1 MNSQRKTVIFDMDGV
16 IFDTENLWMDGWK
29 HAGAAFGVENAGEI
43 FKKVIGTTSIKT
55 KEIALENF
63 GDDFPYDD
71 FLKIASDYF
80 WGYQE
85 KYGMG
90 EPTDEMMDAM
100 KVDMDKYEYD
110 RIIAFGSGTIV
121 DICKVLSCEI
131 PDKAAD
137 LYTGKVEAKRIK
149 ELVLVPTTCGTGSE
163 VTNVAVA
170 SIPSMDLK
178 KGIATEETYADCA
191 VLIPESLA
199 GLPDKVFATSSVDAL
214 IHAVE
219 SFLSPK
225 ASPFTD
231 LFGAKA
237 IEMIMNGYAKII
249 ERGGNTKE
257 NRADL
262 LKDFA
267 IASNY
272 AGIAFGNAGCGA
284 VHALS
289 YAHGGAFHIPHGEA
303 NFICFTEVFKMY
315 MRKQP
320 TGKIEVLNKM
330 LADVMG
336 CDLANVYDEL
346 DAFLGKILDKKP
358 LKEYGMTED
367 QVAPFAKSTVDNQ
380 QRLLGNNYVPLTEE
394 EIAEIFQNLY

>member
-1 MNSQRKTVIFDMDGV
+1 MQALRVVPSIHY
-16 IFDTENLWMDGWK
+16 FDTFKDFNDEFKLGKGDILVTNQWMYD
-29 HAGAAFGVENAGEI
+29 
-43 FKKVIGTTSIKT
+43 
-55 KEIALENF
+55 
-63 GDDFPYDD
+63 PYVKPLGIDMPVV
-71 FLKIASDYF
+71 
-80 WGYQE
+80 YQE
-85 KYGMG
+85 KYGAG

-100 KVDMDKYEYD
+100 KAEMDKYDYN
-110 RIIAFGSGTIV
+110 RIIAFGGGTIV
-121 DICKVLSCEI
+121 DCCKVLACDI
-131 PDKAAD
+131 PDKVAD
-137 LYTGKVEAKRIK
+137 LYTGKFAPKRVK
-149 ELVLVPTTCGTGSE
+149 ELVVVPTTCGTGSE

-170 SIPSMDLK
+170 SIPSLNLK
-178 KGIATEETYADCA
+178 KGIADEETYADIA
-191 VLIPESLA
+191 VLIPESLQ

-225 ASPFTD
+225 ASPFTEMYSI
-231 LFGAKA
+231 KA
-237 IEMIMNGYAKII
+237 IEMIMNGYKTII

-262 LKDFA
+262 LKDFCLA
-267 IASNY
+267 ANY

-320 TGKIEVLNKM
+320 VGKIQIANK
-330 LADVMG
+330 LFADVLG
-336 CDLANVYDEL
+336 CAEADVYPEL
-346 DAFLGKILDKKP
+346 DKFLGKILEKKP

>member
-1 MNSQRKTVIFDMDGV
+1 MQALRVVPKIFY
-16 IFDTENLWMDGWK
+16 FDTFKEFNEEFKLGKGDILVTNEWMYTPYVAPLGID
-29 HAGAAFGVENAGEI
+29 I
-43 FKKVIGTTSIKT
+43 PVI
-55 KEIALENF
+55 
-63 GDDFPYDD
+63 
-71 FLKIASDYF
+71 
-80 WGYQE
+80 YQE

-110 RIIAFGSGTIV
+110 RIIAFGGGTIV
-121 DICKVLSCEI
+121 DICKVLACEI

-149 ELVLVPTTCGTGSE
+149 DLILVPTTCGTGSE

-170 SIPSMDLK
+170 SIPSMNLK
-178 KGIATEETYADCA
+178 KGIATEETYADVA

-225 ASPFTD
+225 ASDFTD

-237 IEMIMNGYAKII
+237 IEMIMKGYAKII
-249 ERGGNTKE
+249 ERGGNSKE

-320 TGKIEVLNKM
+320 TGKIEVLNKI

-336 CDLANVYDEL
+336 CDTANVYDEL

>member
-1 MNSQRKTVIFDMDGV
+1 MQALRVVPAINY
-16 IFDTENLWMDGWK
+16 FDTFKEFNDEFKLGKGDILVTNQWMYDPYVKPLG
-29 HAGAAFGVENAGEI
+29 I
-43 FKKVIGTTSIKT
+43 DIPVI
-55 KEIALENF
+55 
-63 GDDFPYDD
+63 
-71 FLKIASDYF
+71 
-80 WGYQE
+80 YQE
-85 KYGMG
+85 KYGAG

-100 KVDMDKYEYD
+100 KKDMDQYEFD
-110 RIIAFGSGTIV
+110 RIIAFGGGTIV
-121 DICKVLSCEI
+121 DICKVLACEI

-137 LYTGKVEAKRIK
+137 LYTGKVAPKRIK
-149 ELVLVPTTCGTGSE
+149 KLVLVPTTCGTGSE

-170 SIPSMDLK
+170 SIPSLNLK
-178 KGIATEETYADCA
+178 KGIADEQTYADVA
-191 VLIPESLA
+191 VLIPESLQ

-225 ASPFTD
+225 ASPFTEMYS
-231 LFGAKA
+231 LKA
-237 IEMIMNGYAKII
+237 IEMIMAGYKTII

-262 LKDFA
+262 LKDFCL
-267 IASNY
+267 ASNY

-320 TGKIEVLNKM
+320 VGKIEEANK
-330 LADVMG
+330 LFADVLG
-336 CDLANVYDEL
+336 CDPADVYPALDE
-346 DAFLGKILDKKP
+346 FLGKIIEKKP
-358 LKEYGMTED
+358 LREYGMTED

-394 EIAEIFQNLY
+394 EIAEIFANLY

>member
-1 MNSQRKTVIFDMDGV
+1 MLALKVVPNIHY
-16 IFDTENLWMDGWK
+16 FDTFKDFNDEFKLGKGDILVTNEWMYK
-29 HAGAAFGVENAGEI
+29 PYVEGLGI
-43 FKKVIGTTSIKT
+43 DMPVI
-55 KEIALENF
+55 
-63 GDDFPYDD
+63 
-71 FLKIASDYF
+71 
-80 WGYQE
+80 YQE
-85 KYGMG
+85 KYGAG

-100 KVDMDKYEYD
+100 KADMDKYDYD
-110 RIIAFGSGTIV
+110 RIIAFGGGTIV
-121 DICKVLSCEI
+121 DCCKVLACDI
-131 PDKAAD
+131 PDKVAD
-137 LYTGKVEAKRIK
+137 LYTGKVAPKRVKKLI
-149 ELVLVPTTCGTGSE
+149 VVPTTCGTGSE

-170 SIPSMDLK
+170 SIPSLNLK
-178 KGIATEETYADCA
+178 KGIADEETYADEA
-191 VLIPESLA
+191 VLIPESLQ

-225 ASPFTD
+225 ASPFTEMYS
-231 LFGAKA
+231 LEA
-237 IEMIMNGYAKII
+237 IKIIMNGYKKIV

-262 LKDFA
+262 LKDFCF
-267 IASNY
+267 ASNY

-320 TGKIEVLNKM
+320 VGKIQVANKIF
-330 LADVMG
+330 ADVLG
-336 CDLANVYDEL
+336 CSEDVVYEEL
-346 DAFLGKILDKKP
+346 DKFLGKIIEKKP
-358 LKEYGMTED
+358 LREYGMTEN
-367 QVAPFAKSTVDNQ
+367 QVAEFAKSTIDNQ
-380 QRLLGNNYVPLTEE
+380 QRLLGNNYVELSEA

>member
-1 MNSQRKTVIFDMDGV
+1 MQALRVVPKIFY
-16 IFDTENLWMDGWK
+16 FDTFKEFHEEFKLGKGDILVTNEWMYTPYVAPLGID
-29 HAGAAFGVENAGEI
+29 I
-43 FKKVIGTTSIKT
+43 PVI
-55 KEIALENF
+55 
-63 GDDFPYDD
+63 
-71 FLKIASDYF
+71 
-80 WGYQE
+80 YQE

-110 RIIAFGSGTIV
+110 RIIAFGGGTIV

-170 SIPSMDLK
+170 SIPSLDLK

-191 VLIPESLA
+191 VLIPESLS

-303 NFICFTEVFKMY
+303 NFICFTEVFIMY

>member
-1 MNSQRKTVIFDMDGV
+1 MQALRVVPAINY
-16 IFDTENLWMDGWK
+16 FDTFKEFNDEFKLGKGDILVTNQWMYDPYVKPLG
-29 HAGAAFGVENAGEI
+29 I
-43 FKKVIGTTSIKT
+43 DIPVI
-55 KEIALENF
+55 
-63 GDDFPYDD
+63 
-71 FLKIASDYF
+71 
-80 WGYQE
+80 YQE
-85 KYGMG
+85 KYGAG

-100 KVDMDKYEYD
+100 KAEMDKYDYN
-110 RIIAFGSGTIV
+110 RIIAFGGGTIV
-121 DICKVLSCEI
+121 DCCKVLACDI
-131 PDKAAD
+131 PDKVAD
-137 LYTGKVEAKRIK
+137 LYTGKVAPKRVK
-149 ELVLVPTTCGTGSE
+149 ELVVVPTTCGTGSE

-170 SIPSMDLK
+170 SIPSLNLK
-178 KGIATEETYADCA
+178 KGIADEETYADIA
-191 VLIPESLA
+191 VLIPESLQ

-225 ASPFTD
+225 ASPFTEMYSI
-231 LFGAKA
+231 KA
-237 IEMIMNGYAKII
+237 IEMIMNGYKTII

-262 LKDFA
+262 LKDFCLA
-267 IASNY
+267 ANY

-320 TGKIEVLNKM
+320 VGKIQIANK
-330 LADVMG
+330 LFADVLG
-336 CDLANVYDEL
+336 CAEADVYPEL
-346 DAFLGKILDKKP
+346 DKFLGKILEKKP

>member
-1 MNSQRKTVIFDMDGV
+1 MQALRVVPKIFY
-16 IFDTENLWMDGWK
+16 FDTFKEFNEEFKLGKGDILVTNEWMYTPYVAPLGLD
-29 HAGAAFGVENAGEI
+29 VP
-43 FKKVIGTTSIKT
+43 VI
-55 KEIALENF
+55 
-63 GDDFPYDD
+63 
-71 FLKIASDYF
+71 
-80 WGYQE
+80 YQE

-110 RIIAFGSGTIV
+110 RIIAFGGGTIV
-121 DICKVLSCEI
+121 DICKVLACEI

-170 SIPSMDLK
+170 SIPSMNLK
-178 KGIATEETYADCA
+178 KGIATEETYADAA

-237 IEMIMNGYAKII
+237 IEMIMKGYAKII
-249 ERGGNTKE
+249 ERGGNSKE

-336 CDLANVYDEL
+336 CDTANVYEEL

>member
-1 MNSQRKTVIFDMDGV
+1 MQALRVVPAIHY
-16 IFDTENLWMDGWK
+16 FDTFKEFNEEFKLGKGDILVTNQWMYDPYVKPLG
-29 HAGAAFGVENAGEI
+29 I
-43 FKKVIGTTSIKT
+43 DIPVI
-55 KEIALENF
+55 
-63 GDDFPYDD
+63 
-71 FLKIASDYF
+71 
-80 WGYQE
+80 YQE
-85 KYGMG
+85 KYGAG

-100 KVDMDKYEYD
+100 KVEMDQYEYD
-110 RIIAFGSGTIV
+110 RIIAFGGGTIV
-121 DICKVLSCEI
+121 DICKVLACEI

-137 LYTGKVEAKRIK
+137 LYTGKVAPKRIK
-149 ELVLVPTTCGTGSE
+149 KLVLVPTTCGTGSE

-170 SIPSMDLK
+170 SIPSLNLK
-178 KGIATEETYADCA
+178 KGIADEATYADAA

-225 ASPFTD
+225 ASPFTEMYS
-231 LFGAKA
+231 LKA
-237 IEMIMNGYAKII
+237 IEMIMEGYKKII
-249 ERGGNTKE
+249 ERGGNSKE

-267 IASNY
+267 LASNY

-320 TGKIEVLNKM
+320 VGKIQEANKIFANVLGCAE
-330 LADVMG
+330 ADVYPA
-336 CDLANVYDEL
+336 LDE
-346 DAFLGKILDKKP
+346 FLGKLIELKP
-358 LKEYGMTED
+358 LREYGMTED
-367 QVAPFAKSTVDNQ
+367 QVAVFAKSTVDNQ

>member
-1 MNSQRKTVIFDMDGV
+1 MQALRVVPTIHY
-16 IFDTENLWMDGWK
+16 FDTFKDFNDEFKLGKGDLLVTNQWMYD
-29 HAGAAFGVENAGEI
+29 
-43 FKKVIGTTSIKT
+43 
-55 KEIALENF
+55 
-63 GDDFPYDD
+63 PYVKPLGIDMPVV
-71 FLKIASDYF
+71 
-80 WGYQE
+80 YQE
-85 KYGMG
+85 KYGSG

-100 KVDMDKYEYD
+100 KAEMDKYDYN
-110 RIIAFGSGTIV
+110 RIIAFGGGTIV
-121 DICKVLSCEI
+121 DCCKVLACDI
-131 PDKAAD
+131 PDKVAD
-137 LYTGKVEAKRIK
+137 LYTGKVAPKRVK
-149 ELVLVPTTCGTGSE
+149 ELVVVPTTCGTGSE

-170 SIPSMDLK
+170 SIPSLNLK
-178 KGIATEETYADCA
+178 KGIADEETYADVA
-191 VLIPESLA
+191 VLIPESLQ

-225 ASPFTD
+225 ASPFTEMYSI
-231 LFGAKA
+231 KA
-237 IEMIMNGYAKII
+237 IEMIMNGYKEII
-249 ERGGNTKE
+249 EKGGNTKE

-262 LKDFA
+262 LKDFCLA
-267 IASNY
+267 ANY

-320 TGKIEVLNKM
+320 VGKIQIANK
-330 LADVMG
+330 LFADVLG
-336 CDLANVYDEL
+336 CAEADVYTAL
-346 DAFLGKILDKKP
+346 DDFLGKIIEKKP

-367 QVAPFAKSTVDNQ
+367 QVAAFAKSTVDNQ

>member
-1 MNSQRKTVIFDMDGV
+1 MQALRVVPSIHY
-16 IFDTENLWMDGWK
+16 FDTFKDFNDEFKLGKGDILVTNQWMYD
-29 HAGAAFGVENAGEI
+29 
-43 FKKVIGTTSIKT
+43 
-55 KEIALENF
+55 
-63 GDDFPYDD
+63 PYVKPLGIDMPVV
-71 FLKIASDYF
+71 
-80 WGYQE
+80 YQE
-85 KYGMG
+85 KYGAG

-100 KVDMDKYEYD
+100 KAEMDKYDYN
-110 RIIAFGSGTIV
+110 RIIAFGGGTIV
-121 DICKVLSCEI
+121 DCCKVLACDI
-131 PDKAAD
+131 PDKVAD
-137 LYTGKVEAKRIK
+137 LYTGKVAPKRVK
-149 ELVLVPTTCGTGSE
+149 ELVVVPTTCGTGSE

-170 SIPSMDLK
+170 SIPSLNLK
-178 KGIATEETYADCA
+178 KGIADEETYADIA
-191 VLIPESLA
+191 VLIPESLQ

-225 ASPFTD
+225 ASPFTEMYSI
-231 LFGAKA
+231 KA
-237 IEMIMNGYAKII
+237 IEMIMNGYKTII

-262 LKDFA
+262 LKDFCLA
-267 IASNY
+267 ANY

-303 NFICFTEVFKMY
+303 NFICFTEVFKMH

-320 TGKIEVLNKM
+320 VGKIQIANK
-330 LADVMG
+330 LFADVLG
-336 CDLANVYDEL
+336 CAEADVYPEL
-346 DAFLGKILDKKP
+346 DKFLGKILEKKP

>member
-1 MNSQRKTVIFDMDGV
+1 MQALRVVPAIHY
-16 IFDTENLWMDGWK
+16 FDTFKEFNEEFKLGKGDILVTNQWMYD
-29 HAGAAFGVENAGEI
+29 
-43 FKKVIGTTSIKT
+43 
-55 KEIALENF
+55 
-63 GDDFPYDD
+63 PYVKPLGIDIPVV
-71 FLKIASDYF
+71 F
-80 WGYQE
+80 QE
-85 KYGMG
+85 KYGAG

-100 KVDMDKYEYD
+100 KVEMDQYEYD
-110 RIIAFGSGTIV
+110 RIIAFGGGTIV
-121 DICKVLSCEI
+121 DICKVLACEI

-137 LYTGKVEAKRIK
+137 LFTGKVAPKRVK
-149 ELVLVPTTCGTGSE
+149 KLVLVPTTCGTGSE

-170 SIPSMDLK
+170 SIPSLNLK
-178 KGIATEETYADCA
+178 KGIADEQTYADHA

-225 ASPFTD
+225 ASPFTEMYS
-231 LFGAKA
+231 LKA
-237 IEMIMNGYAKII
+237 IEMIMEGYKTII

-336 CDLANVYDEL
+336 CDTANVYEEL

>member
-1 MNSQRKTVIFDMDGV
+1 MYDPYVAPLGIDMPVI
-16 IFDTENLWMDGWK
+16 
-29 HAGAAFGVENAGEI
+29 
-43 FKKVIGTTSIKT
+43 
-55 KEIALENF
+55 
-63 GDDFPYDD
+63 
-71 FLKIASDYF
+71 
-80 WGYQE
+80 YQE
-85 KYGMG
+85 KYGAG

-100 KVDMDKYEYD
+100 KAEMDKYEYD
-110 RIIAFGSGTIV
+110 RIIAFGGGTIV
-121 DICKVLSCEI
+121 DICKVLACEI

-149 ELVLVPTTCGTGSE
+149 KLILVPTTCGTGSE

-170 SIPSMDLK
+170 SIPSLNLK
-178 KGIATEETYADCA
+178 KGIATEETYADAA
-191 VLIPESLA
+191 VLIPESMT

-225 ASPFTD
+225 ASPLTD

-237 IEMIMNGYAKII
+237 IEMIMNGYKKII
-249 ERGGNTKE
+249 ERGGNSKE

-267 IASNY
+267 LASNY

-303 NFICFTEVFKMY
+303 NFICFTAVFKMY

-320 TGKIEVLNKM
+320 TGKIEVLNAM
-330 LADVMG
+330 LADVLG
-336 CDLANVYDEL
+336 CDAADVYPEL
-346 DAFLGKILDKKP
+346 DKFLGKLIELKP
-358 LKEYGMTED
+358 LREYGMTED
-367 QVAPFAKSTVDNQ
+367 QVATFAKSTIENQ

-394 EIAEIFQNLY
+394 EIAEIFQSLY

>member
-1 MNSQRKTVIFDMDGV
+1 MQALRVVPAIHY
-16 IFDTENLWMDGWK
+16 FDTFKEFNEEFKLGKGDILVTNQWMYDPYVKPLG
-29 HAGAAFGVENAGEI
+29 I
-43 FKKVIGTTSIKT
+43 DIPVI
-55 KEIALENF
+55 
-63 GDDFPYDD
+63 
-71 FLKIASDYF
+71 
-80 WGYQE
+80 YQE
-85 KYGMG
+85 KYGAG

-100 KVDMDKYEYD
+100 KVEMDQYEYD
-110 RIIAFGSGTIV
+110 RIIAFGGGTIV
-121 DICKVLSCEI
+121 DICKVLACEI

-137 LYTGKVEAKRIK
+137 LYTGKIEAKRIK

-170 SIPSMDLK
+170 SIPSLNLK
-178 KGIATEETYADCA
+178 KGIATEETYADHA

-225 ASPFTD
+225 ASPFTEMYS
-231 LFGAKA
+231 LKA
-237 IEMIMNGYAKII
+237 IEMIMEGYKKII
-249 ERGGNTKE
+249 ERGGNSKE

-267 IASNY
+267 LASNY

-320 TGKIEVLNKM
+320 VGKIQEANKIFANVLGCAE
-330 LADVMG
+330 ADVYPA
-336 CDLANVYDEL
+336 LDE
-346 DAFLGKILDKKP
+346 FLGKLIELKP
-358 LKEYGMTED
+358 LREYGMTED
-367 QVAPFAKSTVDNQ
+367 QVAAFAKSTVDNQ

>member
-1 MNSQRKTVIFDMDGV
+1 MQALRVVPAIHY
-16 IFDTENLWMDGWK
+16 FDTFKDFNEEFKLGKGDILVTNQWMYDPYVKPLG
-29 HAGAAFGVENAGEI
+29 I
-43 FKKVIGTTSIKT
+43 DMPVI
-55 KEIALENF
+55 
-63 GDDFPYDD
+63 
-71 FLKIASDYF
+71 
-80 WGYQE
+80 YQE
-85 KYGMG
+85 KYGAG

-100 KVDMDKYEYD
+100 KQEMDKYEYD
-110 RIIAFGSGTIV
+110 RIIAFGGGTIV
-121 DICKVLSCEI
+121 DCCKVLACEI
-131 PDKAAD
+131 PDKVAD
-137 LYTGKVEAKRIK
+137 LYTGKVAPKRVK
-149 ELVLVPTTCGTGSE
+149 KLVVVPTTCGTGSE

-170 SIPSMDLK
+170 SIPSLNLK
-178 KGIATEETYADCA
+178 KGIADEQTYADIA
-191 VLIPESLA
+191 VLIPESLQ

-225 ASPFTD
+225 ASPFTEMYS
-231 LFGAKA
+231 LKA
-237 IEMIMNGYAKII
+237 IEMIMNGYKQII
-249 ERGGNTKE
+249 AAGGNTAA
-257 NRADL
+257 NRKPL
-262 LKDFA
+262 LKDFL

-320 TGKIEVLNKM
+320 KGKIEIVNKIF
-330 LADVMG
+330 ADVLG
-336 CDLANVYDEL
+336 CNEADVYAALDE
-346 DAFLGKILDKKP
+346 FLGKIIEKKP

-380 QRLLGNNYVPLTEE
+380 QRLLGNNYVFLSEE
-394 EIAEIFQNLY
+394 EIAEIFANLY

>member
-1 MNSQRKTVIFDMDGV
+1 MQALRVVPTIHY
-16 IFDTENLWMDGWK
+16 FDTFKDFNDEFKLGKGDLLVTNQWMYD
-29 HAGAAFGVENAGEI
+29 
-43 FKKVIGTTSIKT
+43 
-55 KEIALENF
+55 
-63 GDDFPYDD
+63 PYVKPLGIDMPVV
-71 FLKIASDYF
+71 
-80 WGYQE
+80 YQE
-85 KYGMG
+85 KYGSG

-100 KVDMDKYEYD
+100 KAEMDKYDYN
-110 RIIAFGSGTIV
+110 RIIAFGGGTIV
-121 DICKVLSCEI
+121 DCCKVLACDI
-131 PDKAAD
+131 PDKVAD
-137 LYTGKVEAKRIK
+137 LYTGKVAPKRVK
-149 ELVLVPTTCGTGSE
+149 ELVVVPTTCGTGSE

-170 SIPSMDLK
+170 SIPSLNLK
-178 KGIATEETYADCA
+178 KGIADEETYADIA
-191 VLIPESLA
+191 VLIPESLQ

-225 ASPFTD
+225 ASPFTEMYSI
-231 LFGAKA
+231 KA
-237 IEMIMNGYAKII
+237 IEMIMNGYKEII
-249 ERGGNTKE
+249 EKGGNTKE

-262 LKDFA
+262 LKDFCLA
-267 IASNY
+267 ANY

-320 TGKIEVLNKM
+320 VGKIQVANK
-330 LADVMG
+330 LFADVLG
-336 CDLANVYDEL
+336 CAEADVYTAL
-346 DAFLGKILDKKP
+346 DDFLGKIIEKKP

-367 QVAPFAKSTVDNQ
+367 QVAVFAKSTVDNQ

>member
-1 MNSQRKTVIFDMDGV
+1 MQALRVVPKIFY
-16 IFDTENLWMDGWK
+16 FDTFKEFNEEFKLGKGDILVTNAWMYDPYVAPLGID
-29 HAGAAFGVENAGEI
+29 VP
-43 FKKVIGTTSIKT
+43 VI
-55 KEIALENF
+55 
-63 GDDFPYDD
+63 
-71 FLKIASDYF
+71 
-80 WGYQE
+80 YQE

-110 RIIAFGSGTIV
+110 RIIAFGGGTIV
-121 DICKVLSCEI
+121 DICKVLACEI

-170 SIPSMDLK
+170 SIPSMNLK

-237 IEMIMNGYAKII
+237 IEMIMKGYAKII

-336 CDLANVYDEL
+336 CDTANVYEEL

>member
-1 MNSQRKTVIFDMDGV
+1 MQALRVVPTIHY
-16 IFDTENLWMDGWK
+16 FDTFKDFNDEFKLGKGDLLVTNQWMYD
-29 HAGAAFGVENAGEI
+29 
-43 FKKVIGTTSIKT
+43 
-55 KEIALENF
+55 
-63 GDDFPYDD
+63 PYVKPLGIDMPVV
-71 FLKIASDYF
+71 
-80 WGYQE
+80 YQE
-85 KYGMG
+85 KYGSG

-100 KVDMDKYEYD
+100 KAEMDKYDYN
-110 RIIAFGSGTIV
+110 RIIAFGGGTIV
-121 DICKVLSCEI
+121 DCCKVLACDI
-131 PDKAAD
+131 PDKVAD
-137 LYTGKVEAKRIK
+137 LYTGKVAPKRVK
-149 ELVLVPTTCGTGSE
+149 ELVVVPTTCGTGSE

-170 SIPSMDLK
+170 SIPSLNLK
-178 KGIATEETYADCA
+178 KGIADEETYADVA
-191 VLIPESLA
+191 VLIPESLQ

-225 ASPFTD
+225 ASPFTEMYSI
-231 LFGAKA
+231 KA
-237 IEMIMNGYAKII
+237 IEMIMNGYKEII
-249 ERGGNTKE
+249 EKGGNTKE

-262 LKDFA
+262 LKDFCLA
-267 IASNY
+267 ANY

-320 TGKIEVLNKM
+320 VGKIQVANK
-330 LADVMG
+330 LFADVLG
-336 CDLANVYDEL
+336 CAEADVYTAL
-346 DAFLGKILDKKP
+346 DDFLGKIIEKKP

-367 QVAPFAKSTVDNQ
+367 QVAAFAKSTVDNQ